1 MLCVAT
7 TVQAKTTEVFDEPP
21 ASHQRPGSP
30 FTYSRSATNQAGTAN
45 TGNSAIESVTNV
57 ATPGRLPNPDTM
69 FINIDRNKDGL
80 ITQDEAPPRMRSRW
94 NRMDANGDGKLD
106 KQEQQRIAQFIRLR
120 TQSGQRS
127 NPAGAALSQSPDRP
141 QAVRASEIVNR
152 YLTLDRN
159 RDGMISRDEI
169 DSRFHSLFSRAD
181 GNRDLVVTP
190 QELEAMLRR

>member
-1 MLCVAT
+1 VAT

-106 KQEQQRIAQFIRLR
+106 KQEQQRIAQFIRL
-120 TQSGQRS
+120 S
-127 NPAGAALSQSPDRP
+127 
-141 QAVRASEIVNR
+141 
-152 YLTLDRN
+152 LDRN

-169 DSRFHSLFSRAD
+169 DSRFHSLISRAD